1 MKNITLFVCIL
12 FTTALVSQNT
22 LPKPYIEVRG
32 ESEIEVVPDEIYLDI
47 KLDEKVERG
56 KKLTI
61 ASLERE
67 FKNALN
73 KIGIPEDNLS
83 IADVNAVL
91 AKTGWWREEV
101 LASAN
106 YSLKVNG
113 ADKLKQVFEYLKKME
128 ISDVNITKATHSN
141 LKELKNKNSITA
153 IQNAK
158 KKADEL
164 LAAIGE
170 KTGKP
175 IVVNEINNNQPYYAN
190 VNYLRSD
197 NNKLNKTEGYES
209 KVVEFKKIKIKSTIY
224 VKFLIE

>member
-1 MKNITLFVCIL
+1 MKNITLLVCIL
-12 FTTALVSQNT
+12 FTTVLVSQNT

-32 ESEIEVVPDEIYLDI
+32 VSELEIVPDEIYLDI
-47 KLDEKVERG
+47 KLNERQERG

-61 ASLERE
+61 AVLENKL
-67 FKNALN
+67 KNALN
-73 KIGIPEDNLS
+73 KIGIPEENLS

-101 LASAN
+101 LAVAN
-106 YSLKVNG
+106 YSLKING

-128 ISDVNITKATHSN
+128 ISDVTITKATHSK
-141 LKELKNKNSITA
+141 LEALKNKNSITA

-158 KKADEL
+158 KKADNL

-190 VNYLRSD
+190 VNYLRNDS
-197 NNKLNKTEGYES
+197 NRLNKSEGFER
-209 KVVEFKKIKIKSTIY
+209 KTVEFKKIKIKSTIY